1 MPRYTY
7 ICENEECNYNHGF
20 SMNFLPKEGPNHV
33 CTVCGVELKAVDK
46 STIQGNS
53 NKTSAGIISGVGDIN
68 SRLSGDFRD
77 MMQSIKRGSPG
88 SNMPDYK

>member
-20 SMNFLPKEGPNHV
+20 SMNFQPKEDPDRI
-33 CTVCGVELKAVDK
+33 CDVCGVELKVVDK
-46 STIQGNS
+46 STIQGNTRS
-53 NKTSAGIISGVGDIN
+53 SASIVSGVGDIN